1 MEESTWLGFSL
12 PSTCL
17 FLPTRTYTT
26 RIVTHKHTLTLLFL
40 IQSYCRLA
48 EEVADELVE
57 EAGEELESILRGY
70 AEDVFA
76 WL

>member
-1 MEESTWLGFSL
+1 MNGGYW
-12 PSTCL
+12 
-17 FLPTRTYTT
+17 FLISPPAPTLLTN
-26 RIVTHKHTLTLLFL
+26 THIPCKHTLTMFFL
-40 IQSYCRLA
+40 IQCYCRLA